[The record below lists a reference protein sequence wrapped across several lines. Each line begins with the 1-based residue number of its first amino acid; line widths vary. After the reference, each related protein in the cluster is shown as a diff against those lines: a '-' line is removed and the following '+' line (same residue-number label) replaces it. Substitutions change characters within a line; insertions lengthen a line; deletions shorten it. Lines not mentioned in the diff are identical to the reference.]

1 MNEDAV
7 RVAELEAELKRKTD
21 EIDILTRVSVQLSG
35 TLDLG
40 PLLDIILASMDE
52 VFGFRHSMVL
62 LCDAATDVLIVAAS
76 RGYETSGVGAEV
88 PLGLGVIGVVG
99 KRRKVMRMGGVSA
112 QRSYAESMASDRDRA
127 APAVALPGLPDVG
140 SVIAIPLLNK
150 DELIGVFHVESSK
163 LAAFDDHDLALIE
176 AVASQAAIAIQN
188 ARYVEAEVERSEQL
202 QHANEELVAW
212 NAATSRFVPYEFLAI
227 IGRDRLTDVCRG
239 DHAELQM
246 STFFS
251 DVRNYTTMVEGQG
264 PAENFAFINEYLT
277 FMEEPIR
284 SHDGFIDS
292 YRGDGIMALFAG
304 TCDDP
309 VQAAIDSL
317 RTLVRLNE
325 VRLERGEAPVRVGI
339 GIDTGHLMLGT
350 IGGEERLSAGV
361 IGDSTNT
368 AARIEALTKRYAAP
382 VLVSENTLGGCADPD
397 RYSTRPVDRVRPKG
411 KTKPI
416 TIHEV
421 LDGLEGDEL
430 EGKLA
435 SRDDFVQ
442 GIELYQA
449 GEPGEALVC
458 FAAALKTYPADRAAQ
473 LYIGRCWNLIEHGLP
488 DDWDGVATLSE

>member
-1 MNEDAV
+1 MNEDAGQ
-7 RVAELEAELKRKTD
+7 VAALEAQLKRKSD
-21 EIDILTRVSVQLSG
+21 EMNILTRVALQLGG

-52 VFGFRHSMVL
+52 VFGFQHSMVL
-62 LCDAATDVLIVAAS
+62 LFDATTEVLVVAAS
-76 RGYETSGVGAEV
+76 RGYEATGVGAEV
-88 PLGLGVIGVVG
+88 PIGTGVIGVVA
-99 KRRKVMRMGGVSA
+99 KRRKLMKMGGVSA
-112 QRSYAESMASDRDRA
+112 QRSYAEASGASEHHDA
-127 APAVALPGLPDVG
+127 SVVGLPGLPDVA
-140 SVIAIPLLNK
+140 SVIAIPLLK
-150 DELIGVFHVESSK
+150 REELIGVFYVESAK
-163 LAAFDDHDLALIE
+163 LAAFDDHDLALVE

-188 ARYVEAEVERSEQL
+188 ARYLEAEVERSEQL
-202 QHANEELVAW
+202 QHANQELVEW
-212 NAATSRFVPYEFLAI
+212 NAATSRFVPYEFLSI
-227 IGRDRLTDVCRG
+227 IGRDRLTEVCRG
-239 DHAELQM
+239 DHAERQM

-317 RTLVRLNE
+317 RALSRLND
-325 VRLERGEAPVRVGI
+325 VREQRGDTDIRVGI

-350 IGGEERLSAGV
+350 IGGAERLSAGV

-382 VLVSENTLGGCADPD
+382 ILVSENTLGGCADPD
-397 RYSTRPVDRVRPKG
+397 RYQTRLVDRVRPKG
-411 KTKPI
+411 KTNPI
-416 TIHEV
+416 AIHEV
-421 LDGLEGDEL
+421 LDGLDGAEL
-430 EGKLA
+430 DGKLA
-435 SRDDFVQ
+435 SREDFVH

-488 DDWDGVATLSE
+488 DDWDGVATLAE

>member
-1 MNEDAV
+1 MDEGAD
-7 RVAELEAELKRKTD
+7 RVADLEAQLKRKTD
-21 EIDILTRVSVQLSG
+21 EIDILTRVAGQLGG
-35 TLDLG
+35 TLDLA
-40 PLLDIILASMDE
+40 PLLDIILTSMDE
-52 VFGFRHSMVL
+52 AFGFQHSMVL
-62 LCDAATDVLIVAAS
+62 LCDPDSEVLAVAAS

-88 PLGLGVIGVVG
+88 PVGTGVIGVVA
-99 KRRKVMRMGGVSA
+99 KRRKLMRLGGVSA
-112 QRSYAESMASDRDRA
+112 QRGYAESMATDRE
-127 APAVALPGLPDVG
+127 PETSPVPLPGLPDVG
-140 SVIAIPLLNK
+140 SVIAIPLLK
-150 DELIGVFHVESSK
+150 RDELIGVFYVESPK
-163 LAAFDDHDLALIE
+163 LAAFDDHDLALVE

-202 QHANEELVAW
+202 LHANDELVAW
-212 NAATSRFVPYEFLAI
+212 NKATSRFVPYEFLAI

-239 DHAELQM
+239 DHAERQM

-264 PAENFAFINEYLT
+264 PAENFSFINEYLT
-277 FMEEPIR
+277 FMEGPIR
-284 SHDGFIDS
+284 AHDGFIDS

-317 RTLVRLNE
+317 RALTRLNQ
-325 VRLERGEAPVRVGI
+325 VREERGEAPIHIGI

-350 IGGEERLSAGV
+350 IGGAERLSASV

-368 AARIEALTKRYAAP
+368 AARIETLTKRYAAP
-382 VLVSENTLGGCADPD
+382 ILVSDHTLDGCADSD
-397 RYSTRPVDRVRPKG
+397 SYQARPVDRVRPKG
-411 KTKPI
+411 MTRPI

-421 LDGLEGDEL
+421 LDGLEGAEL

-435 SRDDFVQ
+435 SRDDFVA

-449 GEPGEALVC
+449 GEPGEALVS
-458 FAAALKTYPADRAAQ
+458 FAGALRTYPADRAAQ

-488 DDWDGVATLSE
+488 DDWDGVVTLSD